1 MDAPAL
7 APIVGQ
13 GANAQAPENAFGGN
27 EDDQDANSQG
37 TPSATS
43 YAGVHGPALAALDA
57 KLKATAVANASLKG
71 QQLAITA
78 QRELIGKQQQT
89 DQAALELATQKHAL
103 EVQNSPAGA
112 LSMSS
117 GQAPTSPTGALSNIG
132 GPAAA
137 NEDWKTHAA
146 NFDADQHLKDANY
159 TQAHWDEANANLK
172 ANTGK
177 TAHEMY
183 DELEKKGLVLPSSA
197 DLTNKQK
204 GELFLKF
211 GMNLMK
217 AHQPAS
223 IALRSQWKAPNPMGE
238 IGAAGA
244 ETMADY
250 DKIVQQQRE
259 SALKQYEDRQ
269 KIGMEAAGKQSDL
282 ERAIEERKAQAE
294 MWGAR
299 TASQEKQT
307 TEKVEAKHED
317 VGTQTTAKVADT
329 QTNAAQ
335 RAKSTADSTA
345 ERAKAAADRTAV
357 SQQRAD
363 TDAAKTDTKKD
374 DKQQAE
380 LDKEQT
386 AAQARAAKEI
396 STYSA
401 NTYHTVD
408 ADGKDVP
415 KGTKGSKRAQ
425 YTEDELAAQY
435 AAKSPA
441 HQRAAATT
449 APQPKAGEKPG
460 GPQQTATGAKGE
472 KYLLVN
478 GAWVEQK

>member
-1 MDAPAL
+1 LVLKELDRQSSCLLARTAL
-7 APIVGQ
+7 
-13 GANAQAPENAFGGN
+13 
-27 EDDQDANSQG
+27 S
-37 TPSATS
+37 
-43 YAGVHGPALAALDA
+43 
-57 KLKATAVANASLKG
+57 TAVANASLKG
-71 QQLAITA
+71 QQLAITK
-78 QRELIGKQQQT
+78 QRELIGKQQQG

-117 GQAPTSPTGALSNIG
+117 AAAPPSGDGAFSNIG

-146 NFDADQHLKDANY
+146 NFDADKHLKDANY

-238 IGAAGA
+238 IGAAA
-244 ETMADY
+244 SETMADY
-250 DKIVQQQRE
+250 DKITQQQRE
-259 SALKQYEDRQ
+259 GALKQYEDRQ
-269 KIGMEAAGKQSDL
+269 KIGMEAAGKQADL

-317 VGTQTTAKVADT
+317 VGTQTTAKVEDT

-357 SQQRAD
+357 AAERAA
-363 TDAAKTDTKKD
+363 TDKAKADKVKDDGVQKEMDKEQDSALSKADASLKSYDMSTFKKD
-374 DKQQAE
+374 DK
-380 LDKEQT
+380 
-386 AAQARAAKEI
+386 
-396 STYSA
+396 
-401 NTYHTVD
+401 
-408 ADGKDVP
+408 GKP
-415 KGTKGSKRAQ
+415 TGEQ
-425 YTEDELAAQY
+425 YTREELTDKYVADM
-435 AAKSPA
+435 PA
-441 HQRAAATT
+441 HQRAAKAATT
-449 APQPKAGEKPG
+449 APQPKAGEKTG
-460 GPQQTATGAKGE
+460 GPPQTATGAKGE